1 MNIIRG
7 FIKGVVL
14 PRIKSKVMRHSV
26 NLVWAFELNLF

>member
-26 NLVWAFELNLF
+26 I